1 MSAHYLTHESL
12 SAPHLRHAF
21 FTRQGGV
28 SSGVYS
34 SLNGGTGSNDDPQ
47 CVRENRG
54 LMADV
59 LAVPEPHLLV
69 PYQIHSADVVIARDV
84 WQERP
89 RVDGVVT
96 HVPGLA
102 IGVTGADCGM
112 ILFADHAARVIGA
125 CHAGWKGALTGV
137 LENTLSKMEELGA
150 KRSAISAVLG
160 PTIGAKSYEVG
171 PEFVARF
178 KGDEK
183 DAQRFFTHSPRE
195 GHAMFDLPAFIA
207 MRLQRAGVGAF
218 HDLAVDTYADE
229 ARYFSYRRTTHRGE
243 PDYGRLVSAITLL

>member
-1 MSAHYLTHESL
+1 MGAQFLTHDRL
-12 SAPHLRHAF
+12 NAPHLRHAF
-21 FTRQGGV
+21 FTREGGV
-28 SSGVYS
+28 STGVYT

-47 CVRENRG
+47 AVQRNRT
-54 LMADV
+54 LMAEALGV
-59 LAVPEPHLLV
+59 SEPQLLV
-69 PYQIHSADVVIARDV
+69 PYQIHSADVVIASDV

-96 HVPGLA
+96 NVPGLA

-112 ILFADHAARVIGA
+112 ILFADSQARVIGA

-171 PEFVARF
+171 PEFVTRF
-178 KGDEK
+178 EQDEK
-183 DAQRFFTHSPRE
+183 EAQRFFTKSPRD
-195 GHAMFDLPAFIA
+195 GHAMFNLPAFIA
-207 MRLQRAGVGAF
+207 MRLQRAGVGRF
-218 HDLAVDTYADE
+218 HDLALDTYADE
-229 ARYFSYRRTTHRGE
+229 ARFFSYRRTTHRKE
-243 PDYGRLVSAITLL
+243 ADYGRLVSAIALL

>member
-1 MSAHYLTHESL
+1 MSAQFLTHDSL

-21 FTRQGGV
+21 FTREGGV
-28 SSGVYS
+28 STGVYT
-34 SLNGGTGSNDDPQ
+34 SLNGGTGSNDDPAAVQ
-47 CVRENRG
+47 RNRA
-54 LMADV
+54 LMAEALGV
-59 LAVPEPHLLV
+59 SEPQLLV

-96 HVPGLA
+96 NVPGLA

-112 ILFADHAARVIGA
+112 ILFADTQAHVIGA

-178 KGDEK
+178 EQDEK
-183 DAQRFFTHSPRE
+183 EAQRFFAKSPRD
-195 GHAMFDLPAFIA
+195 GHAMFNLPAFIA
-207 MRLQRAGVGAF
+207 MRLQRAGVGRF
-218 HDLAVDTYADE
+218 HDLALDTYADE
-229 ARYFSYRRTTHRGE
+229 ARFFSYRRTTHRE
-243 PDYGRLVSAITLL
+243 EADYGRLVSAIALL

>member
-1 MSAHYLTHESL
+1 MSAQFLTHDSL
-12 SAPHLRHAF
+12 NAPHLRHAF
-21 FTRQGGV
+21 FTREGGV
-28 SSGVYS
+28 STGVYT

-47 CVRENRG
+47 AVQRNRT
-54 LMADV
+54 LMAEALGV
-59 LAVPEPHLLV
+59 SEPQLLV
-69 PYQIHSADVVIARDV
+69 PYQIHSADVVIASDV

-96 HVPGLA
+96 NVPGLA

-112 ILFADHAARVIGA
+112 ILFADSQARVIGA

-171 PEFVARF
+171 PEFVTRF
-178 KGDEK
+178 EQDEK
-183 DAQRFFTHSPRE
+183 EAQRFFTKSPRD
-195 GHAMFDLPAFIA
+195 GHAMFNLPAFIA
-207 MRLQRAGVGAF
+207 MRLQRAGVGRF
-218 HDLAVDTYADE
+218 HDLALDTYADE
-229 ARYFSYRRTTHRGE
+229 VRFFSYRRTTHRKE
-243 PDYGRLVSAITLL
+243 ADYGRLVSAIALL